1 MNISDSKLIL
11 AAARVADDCVIMEG
25 VHGIGKSE
33 VVADFATTEGL
44 HIEPLFLSNQEVG
57 DLIGNPKTVER
68 DGVTI
73 TTWSIPAWLHR
84 MNKKAEQGIPTV
96 LFLDEL
102 NRAPLDVRQSALQLI
117 LERKIHEHSLPVVN
131 GERTMV
137 VAAINP
143 ADDYQVDELDP
154 ALIDRFLYIN
164 VECDP
169 KSWLV
174 WARGK
179 KVNSVIRD
187 FISEHPDRLHW
198 TPKDGG
204 IGATPRSWAK
214 LGKYLDN
221 AKLINED
228 ILFQVMKGK
237 IGTEIGAQFYTFYK
251 NYVDVVKMEDIEK
264 VVADNKDS
272 VQKIEELALLI
283 TNLMEKTEAI
293 QKTEM
298 AHQMADKYMS
308 KKDILPFLAYMYSLE
323 VEICVAFLKGFKKDE
338 PAKYNKLAKVDGEL
352 NNKELFK
359 RIVVAADKAE

>member
-1 MNISDSKLIL
+1 MNISDAKDIL
-11 AAARVADDCVIMEG
+11 GAARIADDCVIMEG
-25 VHGIGKSE
+25 LHGIGKSE
-33 VVADFATTEGL
+33 IVVQFGESEGL
-44 HIEPLFLSNQEVG
+44 HVEPLFLSNQEVG
-57 DLIGNPKTVER
+57 DLIGNPKTIEK

-84 MNKKAEQGIPTV
+84 MNKKAEQGILSV

-154 ALIDRFLYIN
+154 ALIDRFLYIS
-164 VECDP
+164 VECDTQ
-169 KSWLV
+169 SWLT
-174 WARGK
+174 WARK
-179 KVNSVIRD
+179 TKVNQVVRD
-187 FISEHPDRLHW
+187 YISEHPDRLHW
-198 TPKDGG
+198 TPADGG

-221 AKLINED
+221 AKKFPEE

-237 IGTEIGAQFYTFYK
+237 IGTEIGSQFYSFYK
-251 NYVDVVKMEDIEK
+251 NYVDVVKMETIEK
-264 VVADNKDS
+264 LVQDNKDS
-272 VQKIEELALLI
+272 VENIEELAAMI
-283 TNLMEKTEAI
+283 SELMKKTEAI
-293 QKTEM
+293 QKSEM
-298 AHQMADKYMS
+298 ASQMAEKYMT
-308 KKDILPFLAYMYSLE
+308 KKDILPFLAYLYSLE
-323 VEICVAFLKGFKKDE
+323 VEICVAFLKSYRKDE
-338 PAKYNKLAKVDGEL
+338 PAKYKIIAKVDNEL

-359 RIVVAADKAE
+359 RIVVAADKTE

>member
-1 MNISDSKLIL
+1 MNISDATKIL
-11 AAARVADDCVIMEG
+11 AAAKIADDCVIMEG
-25 VHGIGKSE
+25 LHGIGKSE
-33 VVADFATTEGL
+33 IVAEFGINEGI
-44 HIEPLFLSNQEVG
+44 HVEPLFLSNQEVG
-57 DLIGNPKTVER
+57 DLIGNPKTIEK

-84 MNKKAEQGIPTV
+84 MNKKAEQGIESV

-131 GERTMV
+131 GNRTMV

-143 ADDYQVDELDP
+143 ADEYQVDELDP

-164 VECDP
+164 VEPDP

-174 WARGK
+174 WARNK
-179 KVNSVIRD
+179 NINSVIRD
-187 FISEHPDRLHW
+187 FIAEHPDRLHW

-214 LGKYLDN
+214 LGKYIDN
-221 AKLINED
+221 TKKIDED
-228 ILFQVMKGK
+228 ILFQIMKGK
-237 IGTEIGAQFYTFYK
+237 IGTEIGSQFYTYYK

-264 VVADNKDS
+264 LVAKNKDS
-272 VQKIEELALLI
+272 VTKIEDLAEMITEL
-283 TNLMEKTEAI
+283 MVKTEAI

-298 AHQMADKYMS
+298 AHQLSEKYMV
-308 KKDILPFLAYMYSLE
+308 KKDILPFLVYLYSLE
-323 VEICVAFLKGFKKDE
+323 VEICVAFLKGYRNDE
-338 PAKYNKLAKVDGEL
+338 PEKYKKLAKIDDEL

-359 RIVVAADKAE
+359 RIVIAADKK